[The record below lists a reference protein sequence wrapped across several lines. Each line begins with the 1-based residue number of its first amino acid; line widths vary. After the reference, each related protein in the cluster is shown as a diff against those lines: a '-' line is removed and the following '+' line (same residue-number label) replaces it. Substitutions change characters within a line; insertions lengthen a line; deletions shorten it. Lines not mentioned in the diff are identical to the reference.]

1 MKTSNVY
8 LRSITVPQI
17 KIVLKDAEFDFVEN
31 YLNYGFKSKTELV
44 NTAVATFRKQ
54 LRDRAIAESAELY
67 QQIYEEDLELRQLTN
82 DAAGLCLD

>member
-1 MKTSNVY
+1 M
-8 LRSITVPQI
+8 PQI

-31 YLNYGFKSKTELV
+31 YSNYGFKSKTELV
-44 NTAVATFRKQ
+44 NTAVANFRKQ
-54 LRDRAIAESAELY
+54 LRNRAIAESAELY

>member
-1 MKTSNVY
+1 M
-8 LRSITVPQI
+8 PQI

-44 NTAVATFRKQ
+44 SKAVETFRKQ
-54 LRDRAIAESAELY
+54 LQEQAIAESAELY
-67 QQIYEEDLELRQLTN
+67 QQIYEEDSELRQLTD